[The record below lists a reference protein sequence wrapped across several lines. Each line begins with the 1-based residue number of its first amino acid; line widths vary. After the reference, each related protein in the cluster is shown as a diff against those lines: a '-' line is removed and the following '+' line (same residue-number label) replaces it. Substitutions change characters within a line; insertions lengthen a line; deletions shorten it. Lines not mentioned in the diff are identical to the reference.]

1 MYLHICIQVFVYTG
15 VSKNRV
21 PQNGWF
27 ILENPNKMDNLG
39 VPLFSETSI
48 RICDFCVCVCR
59 KCIEN
64 SHQVPPSGALR
75 MVMLSLHADERGGG

>member
-1 MYLHICIQVFVYTG
+1 MHLCMYLHICIQVFVYTG

-39 VPLFSETSI
+39 GTTIFGNIHTYMRFL
-48 RICDFCVCVCR
+48 CVCVG
-59 KCIEN
+59 
-64 SHQVPPSGALR
+64 SALR
-75 MVMLSLHADERGGG
+75 IVIKCPHRERLGW